1 MHLFRNGV
9 QSDGMNPS
17 EKALT
22 INISFVTI
30 VKAVVFLLFIYALF
44 LVQDLVIIVL
54 ASIVIASAVDP
65 FTRALQRVRIPR
77 PFAVGIVFSAM
88 IATIVSVLYLF
99 VPVLIEQFSGFI
111 LTIPDFLQR
120 LDFLAQGNTY
130 FTELNILGDIQT
142 QLQSVD
148 IISTVKSTLFGLG
161 GGVVHTAGAL
171 FNSVTQFILIIVI
184 SFYFAVQ
191 EKGIEN
197 FLRVVIPLKNE
208 AYAIDLWKRSQAK
221 IGKWMQ
227 GQLILALLMGGFTFA
242 GLWIIGLREY
252 ALFLSILIA
261 FAELIPLFGPILA
274 MIPAIFLGFT
284 VGGPEIG
291 LMVTGFYIILQQ
303 LENHVLVPLVNKKLV
318 GVPPLM
324 VILSLLIGASL
335 LGFWGLILAVPL
347 AAAILEFTR
356 DILARKDK
364 ALTMANILN
373 E

>member
-1 MHLFRNGV
+1 M
-9 QSDGMNPS
+9 GMNPS

-22 INISFVTI
+22 VNISFATI

-44 LVQDLVIIVL
+44 LLKELVIVIL
-54 ASIVIASAVDP
+54 ASIVIASAIDP
-65 FTRALQRVRIPR
+65 FTRILERIRIPR
-77 PFAVGIVFSAM
+77 PFAVGIVFSGLITAV
-88 IATIVSVLYLF
+88 IAAISIF

-111 LTIPDFLQR
+111 LTIPDFLER
-120 LDFLAQGNTY
+120 LNFLAQGNTY
-130 FTELNILGDIQT
+130 FAELDVLGDIQY
-142 QLQSVD
+142 QLQNVD
-148 IISTVKSTLFGLG
+148 IISTVKAAIFGFG

-171 FNSVTQFILIIVI
+171 FNTVTQLILVFVI

-197 FLRVVIPLKNE
+197 FLRVIIPLKNE

-227 GQLILALLMGGFTFA
+227 GQLVLGLIMGVMTFV

-252 ALFLSILIA
+252 ALFLAILIA
-261 FAELIPLFGPILA
+261 IAELIPLFGPILA

-291 LMVTGFYIILQQ
+291 LQITGFYIILQQ
-303 LENHVLVPLVNKKLV
+303 FENHILVPLVNKKLV

>member
-1 MHLFRNGV
+1 
-9 QSDGMNPS
+9 MNPS

-22 INISFVTI
+22 VNISFPTI
-30 VKAVVFLLFIYALF
+30 IKTVVFLLFIYTLF
-44 LVQDLVIIVL
+44 LLKELVIIIL

-65 FTRALQRVRIPR
+65 FTRALQRIRIPR
-77 PFAVGIVFSAM
+77 PFAVGIVFSAL
-88 IATIVSVLYLF
+88 IATIVSVVYLF

-130 FTELNILGDIQT
+130 FSELNILGDIQT
-142 QLQSVD
+142 QLMSVD
-148 IISTVKSTLFGLG
+148 IISTIKAALFGIG

-171 FNSVTQFILIIVI
+171 FNSVTQLVLITVI

-191 EKGIEN
+191 EKGIED
-197 FLRVVIPLKNE
+197 FLRVIIPLKNE

-227 GQLILALLMGGFTFA
+227 GQIILGLLMGVFTFI
-242 GLWIIGLREY
+242 GLWAIGLREY

-261 FAELIPLFGPILA
+261 IAELIPLFGPILA

-291 LMVTGFYIILQQ
+291 LQITGFYIILQQ

-356 DILARKDK
+356 DVLKRKDK
-364 ALTMANILN
+364 AVTMANILS

>member
-1 MHLFRNGV
+1 MH
-9 QSDGMNPS
+9 QS
-17 EKALT
+17 EKAINVSITFAT
-22 INISFVTI
+22 II
-30 VKAVVFLLFIYALF
+30 KAVVFLLFIYALF
-44 LVQDLVIIVL
+44 LLKELVIVIL

-65 FTRALQRVRIPR
+65 FTRGLQRIKIPR
-77 PFAVGIVFSAM
+77 PFAVGIVFSGL
-88 IATIVSVLYLF
+88 IATVISVIYLF

-111 LTIPDFLQR
+111 LTIPDFLER

-130 FTELNILGDIQT
+130 FSELNILGDFQA

-148 IISTVKSTLFGLG
+148 IISTIKAALFGIG
-161 GGVVHTAGAL
+161 GGVIHTAGAL
-171 FNSVTQFILIIVI
+171 FNSVTQLVLITVI

-197 FLRVVIPLKNE
+197 FIRVIIPLKDE

-227 GQLILALLMGGFTFA
+227 GQLVLGLLMGVMTFI
-242 GLWIIGLREY
+242 GLWAIGLREY
-252 ALFLSILIA
+252 ALFLAILIA
-261 FAELIPLFGPILA
+261 IAELIPLFGPILA

-291 LMVTGFYIILQQ
+291 LQVTGLYIILQQ

-335 LGFWGLILAVPL
+335 LGFWGLILAVPI

>member
-1 MHLFRNGV
+1 MH
-9 QSDGMNPS
+9 PS
-17 EKALT
+17 EKAINVSITFAT
-22 INISFVTI
+22 II
-30 VKAVVFLLFIYALF
+30 KAVVFLLFIYALF
-44 LVQDLVIIVL
+44 LLKELVIVIL

-65 FTRALQRVRIPR
+65 FTRGLQRIKIPR
-77 PFAVGIVFSAM
+77 PFAVGIVFSGL
-88 IATIVSVLYLF
+88 IATVISVIYLF

-111 LTIPDFLQR
+111 LTIPDFLER

-130 FTELNILGDIQT
+130 FSELNILGDFQA

-148 IISTVKSTLFGLG
+148 IISTIKAALFGIG
-161 GGVVHTAGAL
+161 GGVIHTAGAL
-171 FNSVTQFILIIVI
+171 FNSVTLLVLITVI

-197 FLRVVIPLKNE
+197 FIRVIIPLKNE

-227 GQLILALLMGGFTFA
+227 GQLVLGLLMGVMTFI
-242 GLWIIGLREY
+242 GLWAIGLREY
-252 ALFLSILIA
+252 ALFLAILIA
-261 FAELIPLFGPILA
+261 IAELIPLFGPILA

-291 LMVTGFYIILQQ
+291 LQVTGLYIILQQ

-335 LGFWGLILAVPL
+335 LGFWGLILAVPI

>member
-1 MHLFRNGV
+1 
-9 QSDGMNPS
+9 MNPS

-22 INISFVTI
+22 VNISFITI

-44 LVQDLVIIVL
+44 LLKELAIIVL
-54 ASIVIASAVDP
+54 TSIVIASAVDP
-65 FTRALQRVRIPR
+65 FTRGLQRIRIPR
-77 PFAVGIVFSAM
+77 PFAVGIVFSGL
-88 IATIVSVLYLF
+88 IALVVTIVYIF

-111 LTIPDFLQR
+111 LTIPDFLER

-130 FTELNILGDIQT
+130 FSELNILGDIQA
-142 QLQSVD
+142 QLQNID
-148 IISTVKSTLFGLG
+148 IITTLKAAILGLG
-161 GGVVHTAGAL
+161 GGVVSTAGAL
-171 FNSVTQFILIIVI
+171 FNSVTQLVLIFVI

-197 FLRVVIPLKNE
+197 FLRVIIPLKNE

-227 GQLILALLMGGFTFA
+227 GQVILGLLMGVLTFA
-242 GLWIIGLREY
+242 GLWVIGLREY
-252 ALFLSILIA
+252 ALFLAILITV
-261 FAELIPLFGPILA
+261 AELIPLFGPILA

-291 LMVTGFYIILQQ
+291 LQITGFYIVLQQ

>member
-1 MHLFRNGV
+1 MH
-9 QSDGMNPS
+9 PS
-17 EKALT
+17 EKAINVSITFAT
-22 INISFVTI
+22 II
-30 VKAVVFLLFIYALF
+30 KAVVFLLFIYALF
-44 LVQDLVIIVL
+44 LLKELVIVIL

-65 FTRALQRVRIPR
+65 FTRGLQRIKIPR
-77 PFAVGIVFSAM
+77 PFAVGIVFSGL
-88 IATIVSVLYLF
+88 IATVISVIYLF
-99 VPVLIEQFSGFI
+99 VPLLIEQFSGFI
-111 LTIPDFLQR
+111 LTIPDFLER

-130 FTELNILGDIQT
+130 FSELNILGDFQA

-148 IISTVKSTLFGLG
+148 IISTIKAALFGIG
-161 GGVVHTAGAL
+161 GGVIHTAGAL
-171 FNSVTQFILIIVI
+171 FNSVTQLVLITVI

-197 FLRVVIPLKNE
+197 FIRVIIPLKDE
-208 AYAIDLWKRSQAK
+208 AYAIDLWKRSQVK

-227 GQLILALLMGGFTFA
+227 GQLVLGLLMGVMTFI
-242 GLWIIGLREY
+242 GLWAIGLREY
-252 ALFLSILIA
+252 ALFLAILIA
-261 FAELIPLFGPILA
+261 IAELIPLFGPILA

-291 LMVTGFYIILQQ
+291 LQVTGLYIILQQ

-335 LGFWGLILAVPL
+335 LGFWGLILAVPI

>member
-1 MHLFRNGV
+1 
-9 QSDGMNPS
+9 MNPS
-17 EKALT
+17 EKAINVNITFAT
-22 INISFVTI
+22 II
-30 VKAVVFLLFIYALF
+30 KAVVFLLFIYSLF
-44 LVQDLVIIVL
+44 LLKELVIVIL
-54 ASIVIASAVDP
+54 ASIVIASAIDP
-65 FTRALQRVRIPR
+65 FSRALQKIRIPR
-77 PFAVGIVFSAM
+77 PFAVGIVFSGLITAVVS
-88 IATIVSVLYLF
+88 IVYLF

-111 LTIPDFLQR
+111 LTIPDFLER
-120 LDFLAQGNTY
+120 LNFLAQGNNY
-130 FTELNILGDIQT
+130 FTELNVLGDVQA
-142 QLQSVD
+142 QLENID
-148 IISTVKSTLFGLG
+148 IISAIKSALFGLG
-161 GGVVHTAGAL
+161 GGVIHTAGAL
-171 FNSVTQFILIIVI
+171 FNGVTQLVLIIVI

-197 FLRVVIPLKNE
+197 FIRVIIPLKDE

-227 GQLILALLMGGFTFA
+227 GQMVLGLIMGILAFL
-242 GLWIIGLREY
+242 GLWIIGLHEY
-252 ALFLSILIA
+252 ALFLAILIA
-261 FAELIPLFGPILA
+261 IAELIPLFGPILA

-291 LMVTGFYIILQQ
+291 LQITGFYIILQQ
-303 LENHVLVPLVNKKLV
+303 FENHVLVPLVNKKLV

-324 VILSLLIGASL
+324 VILSLLIGGSL
-335 LGFWGLILAVPL
+335 LGFWGLILAVPI

>member
-1 MHLFRNGV
+1 MH
-9 QSDGMNPS
+9 PS
-17 EKALT
+17 EKAINVSITFAT
-22 INISFVTI
+22 II
-30 VKAVVFLLFIYALF
+30 KAVVFLLFIYALF
-44 LVQDLVIIVL
+44 LLKELVIVIL

-65 FTRALQRVRIPR
+65 FTRGLQRIKIPR
-77 PFAVGIVFSAM
+77 PFAVGIVFSGL
-88 IATIVSVLYLF
+88 IATIISVIYLF

-111 LTIPDFLQR
+111 LTIPDFLER

-130 FTELNILGDIQT
+130 FSELNILGDFQA

-148 IISTVKSTLFGLG
+148 IISTIKAALFGIG
-161 GGVVHTAGAL
+161 GGVIHTAGAL
-171 FNSVTQFILIIVI
+171 FNSVTQLVLITVI

-191 EKGIEN
+191 EKGIED
-197 FLRVVIPLKNE
+197 FLRVIIPLKNE

-227 GQLILALLMGGFTFA
+227 GQIILGLLMGVLTFI
-242 GLWIIGLREY
+242 GLWAIGLREY

-291 LMVTGFYIILQQ
+291 LQITGFYIILQQ

-356 DILARKDK
+356 DVLKGKDK
-364 ALTMANILN
+364 AVTMANILN

>member
-1 MHLFRNGV
+1 MH
-9 QSDGMNPS
+9 PS
-17 EKALT
+17 EKAINVSITFAT
-22 INISFVTI
+22 II
-30 VKAVVFLLFIYALF
+30 KAVVFLLFIYALF
-44 LVQDLVIIVL
+44 LLKELVIVIL

-65 FTRALQRVRIPR
+65 FTRGLQRIKIPR
-77 PFAVGIVFSAM
+77 PFAVGIVFSGL
-88 IATIVSVLYLF
+88 IATVISVIYLF
-99 VPVLIEQFSGFI
+99 VPLLIEQFSGFI
-111 LTIPDFLQR
+111 LTIPDFLER

-130 FTELNILGDIQT
+130 FSELNILGDFQA

-148 IISTVKSTLFGLG
+148 IISTIKAALFGIG
-161 GGVVHTAGAL
+161 GGVIHTAGAL
-171 FNSVTQFILIIVI
+171 FNSVTQLVLITVI

-197 FLRVVIPLKNE
+197 FIRVIIPLKDE

-227 GQLILALLMGGFTFA
+227 GQLVLGLLMGVMTFI
-242 GLWIIGLREY
+242 GLWAIGLREY
-252 ALFLSILIA
+252 ALFLAILIA
-261 FAELIPLFGPILA
+261 IAELIPLFGPILA

-291 LMVTGFYIILQQ
+291 LQVTGLYIILQQ

-335 LGFWGLILAVPL
+335 LGFWGLILAVPI

>member
-1 MHLFRNGV
+1 MH
-9 QSDGMNPS
+9 QS
-17 EKALT
+17 EKAINVSITFAT
-22 INISFVTI
+22 II
-30 VKAVVFLLFIYALF
+30 KAVVFLLFIYALF
-44 LVQDLVIIVL
+44 LLKELVIVIL

-65 FTRALQRVRIPR
+65 FTRGLQRIKIPR
-77 PFAVGIVFSAM
+77 PFAVGIVFSGL
-88 IATIVSVLYLF
+88 IATVISVIYLF

-111 LTIPDFLQR
+111 LTIPDFLER
-120 LDFLAQGNTY
+120 LDFLAQGNTN
-130 FTELNILGDIQT
+130 FSELNILGDFQA

-148 IISTVKSTLFGLG
+148 IISTIKAALFGIG
-161 GGVVHTAGAL
+161 GGVIHTAGAL
-171 FNSVTQFILIIVI
+171 FNSVTQLVLITVI

-197 FLRVVIPLKNE
+197 FIRVIIPLKDE

-227 GQLILALLMGGFTFA
+227 GQLVLGLLMGVMTFI
-242 GLWIIGLREY
+242 GLWAIGLREY
-252 ALFLSILIA
+252 ALFLAILIA
-261 FAELIPLFGPILA
+261 IAELIPLFGPILA

-291 LMVTGFYIILQQ
+291 LQVTGLYIILQQ

-335 LGFWGLILAVPL
+335 LGFWGLILAVPI

>member
-1 MHLFRNGV
+1 
-9 QSDGMNPS
+9 MNPS
-17 EKALT
+17 EKPFT
-22 INISFVTI
+22 INISFATI
-30 VKAVVFLLFIYALF
+30 LKVVALLLFIYALF
-44 LVQDLVIIVL
+44 LLKDLVLIVL
-54 ASIVIASAVDP
+54 VSIVIASAVDP
-65 FTRALQRVRIPR
+65 FSRALQRIRIPR

-88 IATIVSVLYLF
+88 IATIISVIYLF

-111 LTIPDFLQR
+111 LTIPDFLQK
-120 LDFLAQGNTY
+120 LDFLAQRNTY
-130 FTELNILGDIQT
+130 FSELNILGDIQA

-148 IISTVKSTLFGLG
+148 IISTVKAAIFGFG
-161 GGVVHTAGAL
+161 GGVVNTAGAL
-171 FNSVTQFILIIVI
+171 FNSVTQLVLITVI

-197 FLRVVIPLKNE
+197 FLRVVIPLRNE

-227 GQLILALLMGGFTFA
+227 GQIILGLLMGILTFA

-261 FAELIPLFGPILA
+261 LAELIPLFGPILA

-291 LMVTGFYIILQQ
+291 LQITGLYIVLQQ
-303 LENHVLVPLVNKKLV
+303 LENHILVPLVNKKLV

-324 VILSLLIGASL
+324 VILALLIGASL
-335 LGFWGLILAVPL
+335 LGFWGLILAVPI

-356 DILARKDK
+356 DVLAKKDK

>member
-1 MHLFRNGV
+1 MHL
-9 QSDGMNPS
+9 S
-17 EKALT
+17 EKPLT
-22 INISFVTI
+22 VNISFPTI
-30 VKAVVFLLFIYALF
+30 IKTVVFLLFIYTLF
-44 LVQDLVIIVL
+44 LLKELVIIIL

-65 FTRALQRVRIPR
+65 FTRALQRIRIPR

-88 IATIVSVLYLF
+88 IATIVSVVYLF

-111 LTIPDFLQR
+111 LTIPDFLER
-120 LDFLAQGNTY
+120 LDFLAQRNTY
-130 FTELNILGDIQT
+130 FSELNILGDIQA
-142 QLQSVD
+142 QMQSVD
-148 IISTVKSTLFGLG
+148 IISTIKAALFGIG
-161 GGVVHTAGAL
+161 GGVIHTAGAF
-171 FNSVTQFILIIVI
+171 FNSVTQLVLITVI

-191 EKGIEN
+191 EKGIED
-197 FLRVVIPLKNE
+197 FLRVIIPLKNE

-227 GQLILALLMGGFTFA
+227 GQIILGLLMGVLTFI
-242 GLWIIGLREY
+242 GLWAIGLREY

-291 LMVTGFYIILQQ
+291 LQITGFYIILQQ

-356 DILARKDK
+356 DVLKRKDK
-364 ALTMANILN
+364 AVTMANILS

>member
-1 MHLFRNGV
+1 MH
-9 QSDGMNPS
+9 PS

-22 INISFVTI
+22 VNISFPTI
-30 VKAVVFLLFIYALF
+30 IKTVVFLLFIYALF
-44 LVQDLVIIVL
+44 LLKELVIIIL

-65 FTRALQRVRIPR
+65 FTRALQRIRIPR

-88 IATIVSVLYLF
+88 IATIVSVVYLF

-130 FTELNILGDIQT
+130 FSELNVLGDIQA
-142 QLQSVD
+142 QVQSVD
-148 IISTVKSTLFGLG
+148 IISTIKAALFGIG
-161 GGVVHTAGAL
+161 GGVIHTAGAL
-171 FNSVTQFILIIVI
+171 FNGVTQLVLITVI

-191 EKGIEN
+191 EKGIED

-227 GQLILALLMGGFTFA
+227 GQIILGLLMGVLTFI
-242 GLWIIGLREY
+242 GLWAIGLREY

-261 FAELIPLFGPILA
+261 LAELIPLFGPILA

-291 LMVTGFYIILQQ
+291 LQITGFYIILQQ

-356 DILARKDK
+356 DVLKRKDK
-364 ALTMANILN
+364 AVTMANILN

>member
-1 MHLFRNGV
+1 MH
-9 QSDGMNPS
+9 PS

-22 INISFVTI
+22 VHISFPTI
-30 VKAVVFLLFIYALF
+30 IKTVVFLLFIYTLF
-44 LVQDLVIIVL
+44 LLKELVIIIL
-54 ASIVIASAVDP
+54 TSIVIASAVDP
-65 FTRALQRVRIPR
+65 FTRALQRIRIPR
-77 PFAVGIVFSAM
+77 PFAVGIVFSAL
-88 IATIVSVLYLF
+88 IATIVSVVYLF

-130 FTELNILGDIQT
+130 FSELNILGDIQV

-148 IISTVKSTLFGLG
+148 IISTIKAALFGIG
-161 GGVVHTAGAL
+161 GGVVNTAGAL
-171 FNSVTQFILIIVI
+171 FNSVTQLVLITVI

-191 EKGIEN
+191 EKGIED
-197 FLRVVIPLKNE
+197 FLRVIIPLKNE

-227 GQLILALLMGGFTFA
+227 GQIILGLLMGVLTFL
-242 GLWIIGLREY
+242 GLWAIGLREY

-291 LMVTGFYIILQQ
+291 LQVTGFYIILQQ

-356 DILARKDK
+356 DVLKRKDK
-364 ALTMANILN
+364 AVTMANILS